1 MHVKLDLKIILV
13 LLIFFLTDQI
23 EMYLLFM
30 FFAILHELGH
40 LIMGM
45 LLGFKPKGMKLIP
58 MGVSICF
65 HINCENYNI
74 NVKNGKIISLKK
86 LLIAMA
92 GPVTNFFI
100 AIFFMVLNIDVLNFT
115 REEIIYS
122 NLLIGIFNLIPIY
135 PLDGGRIIKNIIH
148 INTDLIKAY
157 KYTNLISNITLI
169 IITAISSIA
178 ILYFKNIAILLIVL
192 YLWILLIKENNIYNK
207 KMHLYKLID
216 EIGDTK
222 EMYEDDMLQFR

>member
-40 LIMGM
+40 LIM
-45 LLGFKPKGMKLIP
+45 
-58 MGVSICF
+58 
-65 HINCENYNI
+65 E
-74 NVKNGKIISLKK
+74 NGKIISLKK

>member
-1 MHVKLDLKIILV
+1 MQVKLDLKIILV

>member
-30 FFAILHELGH
+30 FFAILHERGH

-222 EMYEDDMLQFR
+222 EMYEDDMKIC

>member
-157 KYTNLISNITLI
+157 KYTNLISNITFI

>member
-157 KYTNLISNITLI
+157 KYTNIISNIFVI
-169 IITAISSIA
+169 IIGFVFSIE
-178 ILYFKNIAILLIVL
+178 IYYYKNIAIFFAIIFILVLIL
-192 YLWILLIKENNIYNK
+192 NENKRYTTYKKIYK
-207 KMHLYKLID
+207 IID
-216 EIGDTK
+216 NDKNYI
-222 EMYEDDMLQFR
+222 

>member
-1 MHVKLDLKIILV
+1 MQVKLDLKIILV
-13 LLIFFLTDQI
+13 LLIFLLTDQL

-40 LIMGM
+40 LIMGI
-45 LLGFKPKGMKLIP
+45 LLGFKPKGIKLIP

-65 HINCENYNI
+65 YINCENYNI

-86 LLIAMA
+86 LLIAIA
-92 GPVTNFFI
+92 GPLTNFLI
-100 AIFFMVLNIDVLNFT
+100 AIFFMFFNIKVLNFT

-122 NLLIGIFNLIPIY
+122 NLLIGIFNLIPMY
-135 PLDGGRIIKNIIH
+135 PLDGGRIIKNIVH
-148 INTDLIKAY
+148 INTDLRKAY

-169 IITAISSIA
+169 IITAISSIT

-216 EIGDTK
+216 DIGNTK
-222 EMYEDDMLQFR
+222 EMYEEDMRI

>member
-157 KYTNLISNITLI
+157 KYTNLISNITFI

-222 EMYEDDMLQFR
+222 EMYEDDMKIC

>member
-135 PLDGGRIIKNIIH
+135 PLDGVRIIKNIIH

>member
-45 LLGFKPKGMKLIP
+45 LLGFKPKGIKLIP

-222 EMYEDDMLQFR
+222 EMYEDDMKIC

>member
-1 MHVKLDLKIILV
+1 MQVKLDLKIILV
-13 LLIFFLTDQI
+13 LLIFFLTDQL

-40 LIMGM
+40 LIMGL
-45 LLGFKPKGMKLIP
+45 LLGFKPKGIKLIP

-86 LLIAMA
+86 LLIAIA
-92 GPVTNFFI
+92 GPLNNFLI
-100 AIFFMVLNIDVLNFT
+100 AIFFIFFNIEVLNFT
-115 REEIIYS
+115 REEVIYS
-122 NLLIGIFNLIPIY
+122 NLLIGIFNLIPMY

-148 INTDLIKAY
+148 INTDLRKSY

-192 YLWILLIKENNIYNK
+192 YLWILIIKENNIYNK

-216 EIGDTK
+216 DIGNTK
-222 EMYEDDMLQFR
+222 EMYEEDMRI

>member
-222 EMYEDDMLQFR
+222 EMYEDDMKIC